1 VPTVKRSRTLSAP
14 VEEIWRVV
22 GDVHHLPRWWPGVE
36 RVEGSRGG
44 GFTQV
49 LRSKKGRTVRQD
61 FRITRD
67 DSKRLRRWEQEITG
81 TPFERFLAANAMEVA
96 LEPAEGGGATKV
108 TLTSE
113 QKLRG
118 VSRVGGGGFMLRRAT
133 KQQLGEALDGLESL
147 L

>member
-1 VPTVKRSRTLSAP
+1 MPTVRRSRTLRAP
-14 VEEIWRVV
+14 VEDVWRVV
-22 GDVHHLPRWWPGVE
+22 GDVHHLPRWWPRVE

-61 FRITRD
+61 FLITRD
-67 DSKRLRRWEQEITG
+67 ERRTRRWEQEIAG
-81 TPFERFLAANAMEVA
+81 TPFERFLAENALEVA
-96 LEPAEGGGATKV
+96 VEPVDGGTKV

-113 QKLRG
+113 QKLKG
-118 VSRVGGGGFMLRRAT
+118 MSRFGGGGFMLRRAT
-133 KQQLGEALDGLESL
+133 KQQLSEALDGLEAL